1 MEGTCIYVF
10 GVHELVCSVHSL
22 QIHQKFAIVELNS
35 VEPN

>member
-10 GVHELVCSVHSL
+10 GVHVLVCSVHSL
-22 QIHQKFAIVELNS
+22 QIHQNAIVELNS